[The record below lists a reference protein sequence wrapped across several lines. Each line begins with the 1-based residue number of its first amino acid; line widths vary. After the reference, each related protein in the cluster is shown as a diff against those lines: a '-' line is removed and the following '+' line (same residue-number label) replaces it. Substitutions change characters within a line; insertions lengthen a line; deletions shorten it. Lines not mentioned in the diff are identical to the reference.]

1 VGPAAPAAGLPAGK
15 LNVNTKHKQRG
26 VTLIELVVVIM
37 IIGIL
42 AAVAVPSYRNYVI
55 RSQRSD
61 AKDALLALASQ
72 QEKYYLQCNAYADN
86 IANAPSCAD
95 SELQGADTSE
105 NGWYDLTILAAD
117 ATGFRLE
124 AGAAAGENQ
133 FQDTECRKFFV
144 TDRGI
149 RTAEDAGGTDNTE
162 ECWR

>member
-1 VGPAAPAAGLPAGK
+1 VGPAALGRPGYAGSNSVK
-15 LNVNTKHKQRG
+15 SRHKQRG

-42 AAVAVPSYRNYVI
+42 AAVAVPSYRNYVV
-55 RSQRSD
+55 RSQRAD

-86 IANAPSCAD
+86 IANAPSCDD
-95 SELQGADTSE
+95 SELQGADSSE
-105 NGWYDLTILAAD
+105 NGWYDVTIVAAD
-117 ATGFRLE
+117 ATGFTLE
-124 AGAAAGENQ
+124 AEATAGENQ
-133 FQDTECRKFFV
+133 FQDTECRTFRV

-149 RTAEDAGGTDNTE
+149 RTAQDSGGADNTE